1 MVDPQSERVSATGSA
16 PPRRN
21 RRGRPTAERAAAIDD
36 AIVAAAL
43 ELFLECG
50 YEAATM
56 EAIAERAS
64 VSKGTLYARY
74 PSKEPLFRAVLQERR
89 DRWSDL
95 NSAITDPPPGEFVER
110 LRARTRTLQRMF
122 EWPEYVQITRL
133 IESATATFPD
143 VAAYWRE
150 IGTQHF
156 LGLLADDMKYACD
169 DSSSVALDWNF
180 LANLFL
186 HTFSGWYRQESAA
199 RRLEEAEV
207 SVFVDQLIQ
216 TILTTIASRTGPG
229 GNEDNSEEACR

>member
-1 MVDPQSERVSATGSA
+1 MGDPQSERVPATGPA

-21 RRGRPTAERAAAIDD
+21 RRGRPTAERAAAIDET
-36 AIVAAAL
+36 IVAAAL
-43 ELFLECG
+43 ELFLGCG

-56 EAIAERAS
+56 EAIAERAG

-95 NSAITDPPPGEFVER
+95 NSAITDPAPTEFAAR
-110 LRARTRTLQRMF
+110 LWSRARTLQRML

-133 IESATATFPD
+133 IQSSTATFPD

-156 LGLLADDMKYACD
+156 LEILADDMKYACE
-169 DSSSVALDWNF
+169 DSSSAALDWNF

-199 RRLEEAEV
+199 RGLEEAEV
-207 SVFVDQLIQ
+207 TAFVDQLIQ
-216 TILTTIASRTGPG
+216 TILTTIASATERGD
-229 GNEDNSEEACR
+229 NEQNSEDACR

>member
-1 MVDPQSERVSATGSA
+1 MGDPRSERVSATGSA
-16 PPRRN
+16 PSRRN
-21 RRGRPTAERAAAIDD
+21 RRGRPTAERAAAID
-36 AIVAAAL
+36 ATIVAAAL

-56 EAIAERAS
+56 EAIAERAR

-74 PSKEPLFRAVLQERR
+74 PSKEPLFRAVLHERR

-95 NSAITDPPPGEFVER
+95 NSAITDPPPTQFVAR
-110 LRARTRTLQRMF
+110 LRARARTLQRMF

-133 IESATATFPD
+133 INSVTPAFPD

-156 LGLLADDMKYACD
+156 LELLADDMKHACE
-169 DSSSVALDWNF
+169 DSSSAALDWTF

-199 RRLEEAEV
+199 RRLDEAEV
-207 SVFVDQLIQ
+207 SAFVDQLIQ
-216 TILTTIASRTGPG
+216 TILTTIASATQRG
-229 GNEDNSEEACR
+229 GNEDNSGD